1 MTLFPGKGIFHDAP
15 GQETA
20 PQNVTNNWFPNLH
33 VFLLLSVMHGII
45 RTFKTI
51 AISLSVV

>member
-1 MTLFPGKGIFHDAP
+1 MTLFPGKGTFQDAP

-45 RTFKTI
+45 RTFRAL